1 MSTEQVVESKTRQV
15 PALADSLKGF
25 GDWQDPV
32 QEKDFNL
39 IAQPGPMDAT
49 LSDEQRADLAFVLR
63 THGFLQEAN
72 VNSELSS
79 SSRRARAALI
89 GQFYNEANGDSPDY
103 SEAAAKLLNGNI
115 IPGVVRGEEQSYHNR
130 SEDKVRS
137 DIDYFV
143 MFSLATCPPEA
154 TVALLSELSQKQTA
168 VDFANMKRRLEP
180 TIKKYMDSSPF
191 DADRSTRL
199 ESALKALGLQSPE
212 LNLIYPLFHNG
223 EQPRAEDFPE
233 PEVSPELTTAQ
244 AEVVEQIE
252 IKPLYPNYQHLGT
265 VLDYYRR
272 NQGGEPLPE
281 GLPQL
286 TDAQFRFLEITS
298 QSIIANAPKNENG
311 DIIDAGED
319 FARNEI
325 VRNMLDQ
332 LAMGDSSLLSLL
344 PKTNEDLTLFKT
356 TVVDLVADKYRK
368 LRQEISIVKPEMAS
382 SNMTFE
388 MSNEFRA
395 LRNELATF
403 IPSQIRALEASTAE
417 AGTVEAGTVAPSA
430 PTNPFKVYR
439 PEQ

>member
-72 VNSELSS
+72 VYSELSS

-89 GQFYNEANGDSPDY
+89 GQFYNEANGDSPNY

-137 DIDYFV
+137 DTDYFV

-154 TVALLSELSQKQTA
+154 TVALLSKLSQTQSA
-168 VDFANMKRRLEP
+168 ADFANMKRRLEP
-180 TIKKYMDSSPF
+180 TIKMYMDSSPF

-223 EQPRAEDFPE
+223 EQPRPEDFPE
-233 PEVSPELTTAQ
+233 PEAAPQ
-244 AEVVEQIE
+244 AEVTEQVEV
-252 IKPLYPNYQHLGT
+252 KPLYPDYQNLGT

-272 NQGGEPLPE
+272 NQGGEQLPE

-286 TDAQFRFLEITS
+286 TDTQFRFLEITS
-298 QSIIANAPKNENG
+298 QAIIANEPKNENG
-311 DIIDAGED
+311 EIIDDGEG

-382 SNMTFE
+382 SKMTFE

-430 PTNPFKVYR
+430 RTNPFKVYR